1 MVLSQEGPLGPLI
14 SHVTISLSQNRN
26 NADSA
31 RTRSAVFRT
40 SRDGREA
47 RRARRAQV
55 PGTAVSAGT
64 RRAPTADSSAKSG
77 RRWTSGT
84 GARSCCPSAW
94 SPQGPGLRGWA
105 SLCLVSALALHPPRA
120 TGRVTPRPPPR
131 PPRPLLLPSPLTA
144 ARASG
149 TLPAG
154 HLLSPPD
161 RRERGRR
168 THRVIPPRAGHTRAL
183 QLGTQTGAT
192 HAISEPRV
200 APAGLDRR
208 AGNAHRVR
216 SPARSALSQAPRR
229 GPCPG

>member
-1 MVLSQEGPLGPLI
+1 M
-14 SHVTISLSQNRN
+14 
-26 NADSA
+26 
-31 RTRSAVFRT
+31 
-40 SRDGREA
+40 
-47 RRARRAQV
+47 

-64 RRAPTADSSAKSG
+64 RRAPTADNSAKSG

>member
-84 GARSCCPSAW
+84 GVRSCCPSAW
-94 SPQGPGLRGWA
+94 SPQGPGLRGQA
-105 SLCLVSALALHPPRA
+105 SLCLVSAPALHPPRA

-154 HLLSPPD
+154 HLLSP
-161 RRERGRR
+161 RTAGRGA
-168 THRVIPPRAGHTRAL
+168 VGHIA
-183 QLGTQTGAT
+183 
-192 HAISEPRV
+192 
-200 APAGLDRR
+200 
-208 AGNAHRVR
+208 
-216 SPARSALSQAPRR
+216 
-229 GPCPG
+229 

>member
-64 RRAPTADSSAKSG
+64 RRVPTADSSAKSG

-94 SPQGPGLRGWA
+94 SPQGPGLRGRA
-105 SLCLVSALALHPPRA
+105 SLCLVSVPVLHPPRA
-120 TGRVTPRPPPR
+120 TRRVTPRHPP
-131 PPRPLLLPSPLTA
+131 A
-144 ARASG
+144 
-149 TLPAG
+149 
-154 HLLSPPD
+154 
-161 RRERGRR
+161 
-168 THRVIPPRAGHTRAL
+168 PRARCC
-183 QLGTQTGAT
+183 
-192 HAISEPRV
+192 
-200 APAGLDRR
+200 
-208 AGNAHRVR
+208 
-216 SPARSALSQAPRR
+216 SQVH
-229 GPCPG
+229 

>member
-94 SPQGPGLRGWA
+94 SPQGPGLRGRA
-105 SLCLVSALALHPPRA
+105 SLCLVSVPALHPPRA
-120 TGRVTPRPPPR
+120 TGRVTPRPPP
-131 PPRPLLLPSPLTA
+131 PPAPAAAPKSTDGCSGIRHPACRSSAFPPGPQGEGPSDTSHDSATRWAHTGAA
-144 ARASG
+144 ARHADG
-149 TLPAG
+149 
-154 HLLSPPD
+154 
-161 RRERGRR
+161 
-168 THRVIPPRAGHTRAL
+168 GHTR
-183 QLGTQTGAT
+183 
-192 HAISEPRV
+192 H
-200 APAGLDRR
+200 
-208 AGNAHRVR
+208 
-216 SPARSALSQAPRR
+216 
-229 GPCPG
+229 

>member
-14 SHVTISLSQNRN
+14 SHVTISSSQNRN

-64 RRAPTADSSAKSG
+64 RRAPTADSSAKSR

-94 SPQGPGLRGWA
+94 SPQGPGLRGQA
-105 SLCLVSALALHPPRA
+105 SLCLVSAPVLHPPRA
-120 TGRVTPRPPPR
+120 TGRVTPRPPR

-154 HLLSPPD
+154 HLLFPLD